1 MDDLRIILHRALP
14 DTPPGVAISREAAIA
29 AGRRERKRQRWV
41 RALGAFLSNLLIA
54 GGVAWGVSL
63 RSPTALTYGGAS
75 PSPATASAAPAPSP
89 TPVVVANPTLRAD
102 LDLAALS
109 ATLLGAATRVA
120 PGFTFQQVLTSRPAR
135 RPRRSSSSSQGGV
148 KAWADLKDAQGVG
161 TVFINLNPSP
171 YAANS
176 ENFPHACANLGPG
189 VTCETR
195 TGPAGELI
203 TIQTGPLGAD
213 VGDAVERDRV
223 QAQRHVGLCRLAQ
236 LQPERPAM
244 PPHPRRSDRRRRSR
258 PTSRRVADDRRPRR
272 HLTSGP
278 GKTTV
283 LLP

>member
-14 DTPPGVAISREAAIA
+14 DTPPAFAISREAAIA

-41 RALGAFLSNLLIA
+41 RALGAFLSTLLIA

-75 PSPATASAAPAPSP
+75 PSPTASATVSAAPAPSP

-109 ATLLGAATRVA
+109 ATLLAAATRVA
-120 PGFTFQQVLTSRPAR
+120 PGFTFQQVLTSRPGSPPQVFEFVR
-135 RPRRSSSSSQGGV
+135 SQGGV

-176 ENFPHACANLGPG
+176 EQFPQACANLGPG

-203 TIQTGPLGAD
+203 TIQTGLLARTSVMLWSVTVSKRNGTSGYADTRNYSENDQLGAASPTPQRPVPPVTTD
-213 VGDAVERDRV
+213 QLVELLLTP
-223 QAQRHVGLCRLAQ
+223 GL
-236 LQPERPAM
+236 
-244 PPHPRRSDRRRRSR
+244 DI
-258 PTSRRVADDRRPRR
+258 T
-272 HLTSGP
+272 
-278 GKTTV
+278 
-283 LLP
+283 

>member
-14 DTPPGVAISREAAIA
+14 DTPPAFAISREAAIA

-41 RALGAFLSNLLIA
+41 RALGAFLSTLLIA

-75 PSPATASAAPAPSP
+75 PSPTASATVSAAPAPSP
-89 TPVVVANPTLRAD
+89 TPVVVANPTVRAD
-102 LDLAALS
+102 LDLGALS
-109 ATLLGAATRVA
+109 ATLLGAATRIV
-120 PGFTFQQVLTSRPAR
+120 PGFTFQQVLTSRPGSPPQVFEFVR
-135 RPRRSSSSSQGGV
+135 SQGGV

-176 ENFPHACANLGPG
+176 EQFPQACANLGPG

-203 TIQTGPLGAD
+203 TIQTGLLARTSVMLWSVTVSKRNGTSGYADTRNYSENDQLGAASPTPQRPVPPVTTD
-213 VGDAVERDRV
+213 QLVELLLTP
-223 QAQRHVGLCRLAQ
+223 GL
-236 LQPERPAM
+236 
-244 PPHPRRSDRRRRSR
+244 DI
-258 PTSRRVADDRRPRR
+258 T
-272 HLTSGP
+272 
-278 GKTTV
+278 
-283 LLP
+283 